1 MELKTERELLLK
13 PLQQVIG
20 VVERRQTLP
29 ILGNV
34 LLKAVGKQ
42 LSITATD
49 LEIEMVSYAE
59 LNKESDFGETT
70 IPARKFIDICKALPV
85 DSVLTIKLDGERA
98 TIRSGKSRF
107 VLSTL
112 PATEFPNIDTF
123 EASHVFEIPQNQL
136 KTLID
141 NTHFAMAQ
149 QDVRYYL
156 NGLLF
161 EFSDNLIRV
170 VATDGHR
177 LALSDVEASTGI
189 GELQQVIVPR
199 KAVLELARL
208 LENSDELVK
217 FELGSNHIRLS
228 TGSLSFITKLIDG
241 RFPDYQ
247 RVVPQGGDK
256 IVIADRNLIHQA
268 LSRASILSNEKYRSV
283 RFTLS
288 SGSLQVMANNPEQ
301 EEAEEEIAVEYDG
314 PGLEIGFNASY
325 VLEALNAIDNDEVQ
339 LELTDQNSCCL
350 IRSPSSEDTRY
361 VVMPMRL

>member
-1 MELKTERELLLK
+1 MELTIDREALLK
-13 PLQQVIG
+13 PLQLVGG

-34 LLKAVGKQ
+34 LLKAEDNS
-42 LSITATD
+42 LAITATD
-49 LEIEMVSYAE
+49 LEIEMVVNIS
-59 LNKESDFGETT
+59 LQSKDLGETT
-70 IPARKFIDICKALPV
+70 LPARKFIDICRALPEGAQV
-85 DSVLTIKLDGERA
+85 SLKVEGERA

-112 PATEFPNIDTF
+112 PAREFPNVDRFDVQLEF
-123 EASHVFEIPQNQL
+123 ELPQGQL
-136 KTLID
+136 KRLID
-141 NTHFAMAQ
+141 QTHFAMAQ

-156 NGLLF
+156 NGLLL
-161 EFSDNLIRV
+161 EISANKVRA

-177 LALSDVEASTGI
+177 LALCDVEAAIKTNDI
-189 GELQQVIVPR
+189 QQIIIPR

-208 LENSDELVK
+208 LENSNDSIAVQ
-217 FELGSNHIRLS
+217 LGGNHLRLS
-228 TGSLSFITKLIDG
+228 TPQLSFITKLIDG

-256 IVIADRNLIHQA
+256 VVMADRDLLRQA

-283 RFTLS
+283 RFSLAADR
-288 SGSLQVMANNPEQ
+288 LQVMANNPEQ
-301 EEAEEEIAVEYDG
+301 ESAEEEIAVDYDG
-314 PGLEIGFNASY
+314 ASIEIGFNAGY
-325 VLEALNAIDNDEVQ
+325 VMDALGAIPSSEVR

-350 IRSPSSEDTRY
+350 IRSPESEACKY

>member
-1 MELKTERELLLK
+1 MELKIQRELLLK

-34 LLKAVGKQ
+34 LLKTGDNE

-49 LEIEMVSYAE
+49 LEIEMVSHVA
-59 LNKESDFGETT
+59 LQNSDFGETT
-70 IPARKFIDICKALPV
+70 LPARKFIDICKALPN
-85 DSVLTIKLDGERA
+85 DASLSIKLEGDRV
-98 TIRSGKSRF
+98 ILRSGKSRF

-112 PATEFPNIDTF
+112 PASEFPNIDTF
-123 EASHVFEIPQNQL
+123 EPLVEFDMAQEQL
-136 KTLID
+136 KRLID
-141 NTHFAMAQ
+141 KTHFAMAQ

-161 EFSDNLIRV
+161 EFSENMIRV

-177 LALSDVEASTGI
+177 LALSDVRLETGVS
-189 GELQQVIVPR
+189 ELQQVIVPR
-199 KAVLELARL
+199 KAVMELARL
-208 LENSDELVK
+208 LENSDEPVK
-217 FELGSNHIRLS
+217 VQLGSNHIRLI
-228 TGSLSFITKLIDG
+228 TGELSFITKLIDG

-301 EEAEEEIAVEYDG
+301 EEAEEEIGVDYNG
-314 PGLEIGFNASY
+314 PSLEIGFNASY
-325 VLEALNAIDNDEVQ
+325 ILDALNVIDDEQVL

-350 IRSPSSEDTRY
+350 IKSPTAEESRY

>member
-1 MELKTERELLLK
+1 MELKIERELLLK

-34 LLKAVGKQ
+34 LLKTSDNE

-49 LEIEMVSYAE
+49 LEIEMVSHIE
-59 LNKESDFGETT
+59 IQNNHFGETT
-70 IPARKFIDICKALPV
+70 LPARKFIDICKALPN
-85 DSVLTIKLDGERA
+85 DATITLKVDGERA

-112 PATEFPNIDTF
+112 PATEFPNIDAF
-123 EASHVFEIPQNQL
+123 EASIEFQITQKQL

-141 NTHFAMAQ
+141 KTHFAMAQ

-161 EFSDNLIRV
+161 EFSEELIRV

-177 LALSDVEASTGI
+177 LALCDQTIATGVN
-189 GELQQVIVPR
+189 ELQQVIIPR
-199 KAVLELARL
+199 KAVMELSRL
-208 LENSDELVK
+208 LENSDEPVTVQ
-217 FELGSNHIRLS
+217 LGSNHIRLT
-228 TGSLSFITKLIDG
+228 TGELSFITKLIDG

-283 RFTLS
+283 RFTLA

-301 EEAEEEIAVEYDG
+301 EEAEEEIGVDYDG
-314 PGLEIGFNASY
+314 PSLEIGFNASY
-325 VLEALNAIDNDEVQ
+325 VLEALNVIDNEQVQ

-350 IRSPSSEDTRY
+350 IRSPASEEARY

>member
-1 MELKTERELLLK
+1 MELKIDRELLLK

-34 LLKAVGKQ
+34 LLKTADNE

-49 LEIEMVSYAE
+49 LEIEMVSHVA
-59 LNKESDFGETT
+59 LKNSDLGETT
-70 IPARKFIDICKALPV
+70 LPARKFIDICKALPS
-85 DSVLTIKLDGERA
+85 DASVSIKLEGDRA
-98 TIRSGKSRF
+98 ILRSGKSRF

-112 PATEFPNIDTF
+112 PASEFPNIDAF
-123 EASHVFEIPQNQL
+123 EPVVEFDIPQQQL
-136 KTLID
+136 KRLID
-141 NTHFAMAQ
+141 KTHFAMAQ

-161 EFSDNLIRV
+161 EFSENMIRV

-177 LALSDVEASTGI
+177 LALSDVELETGVS
-189 GELQQVIVPR
+189 ELQQVIVPR
-199 KAVLELARL
+199 KAVMELARL
-208 LENSDELVK
+208 LDNSDEPVK
-217 FELGSNHIRLS
+217 VQLGSNHIRLV
-228 TGSLSFITKLIDG
+228 TGELSFITKLIDG

-301 EEAEEEIAVEYDG
+301 EEAEEEISVEYDG
-314 PGLEIGFNASY
+314 PSLEIGFNASY
-325 VLEALNAIDNDEVQ
+325 VLDALNVIDSDQVE

-350 IRSPSSEDTRY
+350 IKSPGNEESRY

>member
-1 MELKTERELLLK
+1 MELKIERELLLK

-34 LLKAVGKQ
+34 LLKTANNE

-49 LEIEMVSYAE
+49 LEIEMVSHVGIDSSE
-59 LNKESDFGETT
+59 QGETT
-70 IPARKFIDICKALPV
+70 LPARKFVDICKALPNDALLSIKV
-85 DSVLTIKLDGERA
+85 DAERA

-112 PATEFPNIDTF
+112 PATEFPNIDSF
-123 EASHVFEIPQNQL
+123 ESLFEFEMPQSRL
-136 KTLID
+136 KKLID
-141 NTHFAMAQ
+141 QTHFAMAQ

-177 LALSDVEASTGI
+177 LALCDTEMATGI
-189 GELQQVIVPR
+189 SELQQVIIPR
-199 KAVLELARL
+199 KAVMELSRL
-208 LENSDELVK
+208 LEPTDEPVK
-217 FELGSNHIRLS
+217 IELGSNHIRLS
-228 TGSLSFITKLIDG
+228 TGQLSFITKLIDG

-256 IVIADRNLIHQA
+256 IVIANRTAIHQA

-301 EEAEEEIAVEYDG
+301 EEAEEEISVDYDG
-314 PGLEIGFNASY
+314 PSLEIGFNASY
-325 VLEALNAIDNDEVQ
+325 VLEALNALSDDNIQ

-350 IRSPSSEDTRY
+350 IRSPESEESRY

>member
-1 MELKTERELLLK
+1 MELKIQRELLLK

-34 LLKAVGKQ
+34 LLKTGDNE

-49 LEIEMVSYAE
+49 LEIEMVSHVA
-59 LNKESDFGETT
+59 LQNSDFGETT
-70 IPARKFIDICKALPV
+70 LPARKFIDICKALPS
-85 DSVLTIKLDGERA
+85 DASLSIKLEGDRV
-98 TIRSGKSRF
+98 ILRSGKSRF

-112 PATEFPNIDTF
+112 PASEFPNIDTF
-123 EASHVFEIPQNQL
+123 EPLVEFDMAQQQL
-136 KTLID
+136 KRLID
-141 NTHFAMAQ
+141 KTHFAMAQ

-161 EFSDNLIRV
+161 EFSENMIRV

-177 LALSDVEASTGI
+177 LALSDVKLETGVS
-189 GELQQVIVPR
+189 ELQQVIVPR
-199 KAVLELARL
+199 KAVMELARL
-208 LENSDELVK
+208 LENSDEPVK
-217 FELGSNHIRLS
+217 VQLGSNHIRLI
-228 TGSLSFITKLIDG
+228 TGELSFITKLIDG

-301 EEAEEEIAVEYDG
+301 EEAEEEIGVDYDG
-314 PGLEIGFNASY
+314 PSLEIGFNASY
-325 VLEALNAIDNDEVQ
+325 ILDALNVIDDEQVL

-350 IRSPSSEDTRY
+350 IKSPTAEESRY

>member
-1 MELKTERELLLK
+1 MELKIERELLLK

-34 LLKAVGKQ
+34 LLKTVDNQ

-49 LEIEMVSYAE
+49 LEIEMISQIAIE
-59 LNKESDFGETT
+59 NSDSAETT
-70 IPARKFIDICKALPV
+70 LPARKFVDICKALPN
-85 DSVLTIKLDGERA
+85 DAVLTIKVDSERA

-112 PATEFPNIDTF
+112 PATEFPNIDSF
-123 EASHVFEIPQNQL
+123 ESLFDFEMPQSQL
-136 KTLID
+136 KMLID
-141 NTHFAMAQ
+141 QTHFAMAQ

-177 LALSDVEASTGI
+177 LALCDQKITTGVS
-189 GELQQVIVPR
+189 ELQQVIIPR
-199 KAVLELARL
+199 KAVMELSRL
-208 LENSDELVK
+208 LESSDELVK
-217 FELGSNHIRLS
+217 IELGSNHIRLS
-228 TGSLSFITKLIDG
+228 TGQLSFITKLIDG

-256 IVIADRNLIHQA
+256 IVVANRTSIHQA

-301 EEAEEEIAVEYDG
+301 EEAEEEISVDYDG
-314 PGLEIGFNASY
+314 PSLEIGFNASY
-325 VLEALNAIDNDEVQ
+325 VLEALNALHDENVQ

-350 IRSPSSEDTRY
+350 IRSPESEDSRY